1 MPAAPDTIT
10 SPQNPR
16 IKNLLKLQQKS
27 AERRAQQL
35 TIVEGLRELTIAHQA
50 GTTVQSLFVCP
61 ELAGPEKLQA
71 LEATFGHVPEWF
83 SVSKAVFEKVAYREG
98 SDGVLALVRPP
109 HRTLEELVLPPNP
122 LLLVLEAVEKPGNL
136 GAILRTADA
145 ARADAVI
152 ICDPR
157 TDLYNPNAI
166 RSSIGCIFTVPTV
179 ATTRQA
185 LLAWCAQRGIRTYA
199 AALTPLARP
208 YTQFD
213 FRGPTAFVMGT
224 EADGLTPE
232 LMQACNQTIII
243 PMAGYIDSLNVSTA
257 TAILTF
263 EAVRQRQTGG
273 HA

>member
-1 MPAAPDTIT
+1 MPAADLIT

-16 IKNLLKLQQKS
+16 IKNLLRLQQKP
-27 AERRAQQL
+27 AERRAQDL
-35 TIVEGLRELTIAHQA
+35 TIIEGHRELTIAHQA
-50 GTTVQSLFVCP
+50 GVAVQALFVCP
-61 ELAGPEKLQA
+61 ELAGETKMRE
-71 LEATFGHVPEWF
+71 LESRFGQLTEWF
-83 SVSKAVFEKVAYREG
+83 SVSRAVFEKVAYREG
-98 SDGVLALVRPP
+98 SDGVLALARPP
-109 HRTLEELVLPPNP
+109 RRTLTDLELPRNP

-145 ARADAVI
+145 AQADAVI

-179 ATTRQA
+179 ATTRA
-185 LLAWCAQRGIRTYA
+185 ELLEWCAQRGIRTYA
-199 AALTPLARP
+199 AALTDHARP
-208 YTQFD
+208 YTEFD

-232 LMQACNQTIII
+232 LMHACDQTIII
-243 PMAGYIDSLNVSTA
+243 PMGGYIDSLNVSTA

-263 EAVRQRQTGG
+263 EAVRQRS
-273 HA
+273 

>member
-1 MPAAPDTIT
+1 MPAADLIT

-16 IKNLLKLQQKS
+16 IKNLLRLQQKS
-27 AERRAQQL
+27 AERREQDL
-35 TIVEGLRELTIAHQA
+35 TIIEGHRELTIAHQA
-50 GTTVQSLFVCP
+50 GVVVQTLFVCS
-61 ELAGPEKLQA
+61 ELAGAAHLRE
-71 LEATFGHVPEWF
+71 LEAMFATGPEWVA
-83 SVSKAVFEKVAYREG
+83 VSKAVFEKVAYREG

-109 HRTLEELVLPPNP
+109 RRRLQDLQLPANP

-166 RSSIGCIFTVPTV
+166 RASIGCSFTVPTV
-179 ATTRQA
+179 ATTRA
-185 LLAWCAQRGIRTYA
+185 ELLDWCQQHGIRTYA
-199 AALTPLARP
+199 AALTDHARP
-208 YTQFD
+208 YTEFD

-232 LMQACNQTIII
+232 LREACSATIII
-243 PMAGYIDSLNVSTA
+243 PMRGAIDSLNVSTA

-263 EAVRQRQTGG
+263 EAVRQRQ
-273 HA
+273 

>member
-1 MPAAPDTIT
+1 MPAADLIT

-16 IKNLLKLQQKS
+16 IKNLLKLQQKP
-27 AERRAQQL
+27 AERRQQDL
-35 TIVEGLRELTIAHQA
+35 TIIEGHRELTIAHQA
-50 GTTVQSLFVCP
+50 GVAVQALFVCP
-61 ELAGPEKLQA
+61 ELAADARLQE
-71 LEATFGHVPEWF
+71 LETMFAHLPEWF
-83 SVSKAVFEKVAYREG
+83 AVSRAVFEKVAYREG

-109 HRTLEELVLPPNP
+109 RRRLEDLELPANP

-145 ARADAVI
+145 AQADAVI

-179 ATTRQA
+179 ATTRA
-185 LLAWCAQRGIRTYA
+185 ELLAWCARRGIRTYA
-199 AALTPLARP
+199 AALTPRARP
-208 YTQFD
+208 YTELD

-232 LMQACNQTIII
+232 LMAACDETIII
-243 PMAGYIDSLNVSTA
+243 PMGGYIDSLNVSTA

-263 EAVRQRQTGG
+263 EAVRQRG
-273 HA
+273 